1 MAPATHHPGPPDSA
15 EETPLLESS
24 RVLLVDDCP
33 ANLECLLTILKRGG
47 YEHIAWTQDS
57 RSAVELFESL
67 TPDIVLLD
75 LHMPHIDG
83 FQLMERF
90 HKVADGGVAVPIVI
104 LTADADRYVK
114 QRALA
119 AGASDFLVKPFDP
132 PEVLLRLRNRLETRF
147 LQLRLQRQNLMLQ
160 ERVRLRTN
168 ELLETHLDTLER
180 LALAA
185 ESRDAATRE
194 HTRRVGHTASLMAE
208 GLGLSI
214 DLVSTLRLAAPLHD
228 VGKVA
233 MPDEIL
239 LKPGPLTPDEFE
251 RIKTHTITG
260 ARLLSGSR
268 CDVTKVAEE
277 VALNHHE
284 RWDGTGYPNGLR
296 EVEIPI
302 SGRIVSVADVFDA
315 LTNERPYKSAWS
327 VADAVVEIESQAA
340 HQFDP
345 DVVEAFLDVRSS
357 FSHA

>member
-1 MAPATHHPGPPDSA
+1 MPPASHHNGPHGSTQ
-15 EETPLLESS
+15 ETSRFESS

-33 ANLECLLTILKRGG
+33 ANLECLLSILKRGG
-47 YEHIAWTQDS
+47 YEDIAWTQDS

-67 TPDIVLLD
+67 NPDIVLLD

-83 FQLMERF
+83 FELMERF
-90 HKVADGGVAVPIVI
+90 HKVANDGVAVPIVI
-104 LTADADRYVK
+104 LTADADRYIK

-119 AGASDFLVKPFDP
+119 AGACDFLVKPFDP
-132 PEVLLRLRNRLETRF
+132 PEVLLRLRNRLETRI

-160 ERVRLRTN
+160 ERIRLRTN

-194 HTRRVGHTASLMAE
+194 HTRRVGHMASLMAG

-214 DLVSTLRLAAPLHD
+214 DFVSTLRLAAPLHD
-228 VGKVA
+228 VGKIA

-251 RIKTHTITG
+251 RIKTHTLTG

-277 VALNHHE
+277 VALTHHE
-284 RWDGTGYPNGLR
+284 RWDGTGYPNGLS

-315 LTNERPYKSAWS
+315 LTHERPYKSAWP
-327 VADAVVEIESQAA
+327 VEDAVVEIESQAA
-340 HQFDP
+340 RQFDP
-345 DVVEAFLDVRSS
+345 EVVDVFLDVRLS
-357 FSHA
+357 SHA

>member
-1 MAPATHHPGPPDSA
+1 
-15 EETPLLESS
+15 
-24 RVLLVDDCP
+24 
-33 ANLECLLTILKRGG
+33 
-47 YEHIAWTQDS
+47 
-57 RSAVELFESL
+57 
-67 TPDIVLLD
+67 
-75 LHMPHIDG
+75 
-83 FQLMERF
+83 
-90 HKVADGGVAVPIVI
+90 
-104 LTADADRYVK
+104 
-114 QRALA
+114 
-119 AGASDFLVKPFDP
+119 
-132 PEVLLRLRNRLETRF
+132 
-147 LQLRLQRQNLMLQ
+147 
-160 ERVRLRTN
+160 
-168 ELLETHLDTLER
+168 
-180 LALAA
+180 
-185 ESRDAATRE
+185 
-194 HTRRVGHTASLMAE
+194 MAE

-233 MPDEIL
+233 MPDGIL

-315 LTNERPYKSAWS
+315 LTHERPYKSAWS